1 MKEENKMAGTKKVM
15 RTEIESGVI
24 ISTVMF
30 TDTGVY
36 ETMAFNNA
44 DDMDEID
51 CAETDVYANALEH
64 HMMMVHKF
72 IADTAETDETTE
84 EQPTSFVVGG
94 VYETPSICNSDCI
107 FSYRVEKVTAKTV
120 VIADKFGKTK
130 RCKIHNDGSVPYIFP
145 EGQYSMCP
153 IIEATDIVR

>member
-1 MKEENKMAGTKKVM
+1 MAGTKKVM
-15 RTEIESGVI
+15 RTEVESGVI

-36 ETMAFNNA
+36 QTMAFNNA
-44 DDMDEID
+44 
-51 CAETDVYANALEH
+51 
-64 HMMMVHKF
+64 
-72 IADTAETDETTE
+72 DETTE

-107 FSYRVEKVTAKTV
+107 FSYRVEKVTDKTV

-130 RCKIHNDGSVPYIFP
+130 RQTVYFKYSRKVGEKKDEQNE
-145 EGQYSMCP
+145 EG
-153 IIEATDIVR
+153 

>member
-1 MKEENKMAGTKKVM
+1 MAGTKKVM
-15 RTEIESGVI
+15 RTEVESGVI

-36 ETMAFNNA
+36 QTIAFNNA

-72 IADTAETDETTE
+72 LAETDETTE

-130 RCKIHNDGSVPYIFP
+130 RCKIHNDGNVPYIFP

-153 IIEATDIVR
+153 IIETTDIVR

>member
-1 MKEENKMAGTKKVM
+1 MAGTKKVM

-24 ISTVMF
+24 VSIVMF

-36 ETMAFNNA
+36 QTMAFNNA

-51 CAETDVYANALEH
+51 CAETD
-64 HMMMVHKF
+64 
-72 IADTAETDETTE
+72 ETTE
-84 EQPTSFVVGG
+84 EQPTSFVMGG

-130 RCKIHNDGSVPYIFP
+130 RCKIHNDGNVPYIFP

-153 IIEATDIVR
+153 IIETTDIVR

>member
-1 MKEENKMAGTKKVM
+1 MAGTKKLM
-15 RTEIESGVI
+15 RTEVESGVI

-36 ETMAFNNA
+36 QTMAFNNA

-51 CAETDVYANALEH
+51 C
-64 HMMMVHKF
+64 
-72 IADTAETDETTE
+72 AETDETTE

-145 EGQYSMCP
+145 DGQYSTCP
-153 IIEATDIVR
+153 IIETTDIVR

>member
-1 MKEENKMAGTKKVM
+1 MAGTKK
-15 RTEIESGVI
+15 
-24 ISTVMF
+24 VMF

-36 ETMAFNNA
+36 QTMAFNNA

-51 CAETDVYANALEH
+51 CAETD
-64 HMMMVHKF
+64 
-72 IADTAETDETTE
+72 ETTE
-84 EQPTSFVVGG
+84 EQPTSFVMGG

-130 RCKIHNDGSVPYIFP
+130 RCKIYNDGNVPYIFP

-153 IIEATDIVR
+153 IIETTDIVR

>member
-1 MKEENKMAGTKKVM
+1 MAVAKKVM

-36 ETMAFNNA
+36 QTMAFNNA

-51 CAETDVYANALEH
+51 CEETDVYANALEQ

-72 IADTAETDETTE
+72 LAEIDETT
-84 EQPTSFVVGG
+84 
-94 VYETPSICNSDCI
+94 
-107 FSYRVEKVTAKTV
+107 
-120 VIADKFGKTK
+120 
-130 RCKIHNDGSVPYIFP
+130 

-153 IIEATDIVR
+153 IIETTDIVR

>member
-1 MKEENKMAGTKKVM
+1 MAGTKKLM

-36 ETMAFNNA
+36 QTMAFNNA

>member
-1 MKEENKMAGTKKVM
+1 MAGTKKVM
-15 RTEIESGVI
+15 RTEVESGVI

-36 ETMAFNNA
+36 QTMAFNNA

-64 HMMMVHKF
+64 HMMMAHKF
-72 IADTAETDETTE
+72 LAETDETTE
-84 EQPTSFVVGG
+84 EQHTGFVVGG

>member
-1 MKEENKMAGTKKVM
+1 MAGIKKVM

-24 ISTVMF
+24 VSIVMF

-36 ETMAFNNA
+36 QTMAFNNA

-51 CAETDVYANALEH
+51 CAETD
-64 HMMMVHKF
+64 
-72 IADTAETDETTE
+72 ETTE
-84 EQPTSFVVGG
+84 EQPTSFVMGG

-130 RCKIHNDGSVPYIFP
+130 RCKIHNDGNVPYIFP

-153 IIEATDIVR
+153 IIETTDIVR

>member
-1 MKEENKMAGTKKVM
+1 MKEDNKMAGTKKLM

-36 ETMAFNNA
+36 QTMAFNNA

-51 CAETDVYANALEH
+51 CAEIDVYANTLEH

-72 IADTAETDETTE
+72 LAETDE
-84 EQPTSFVVGG
+84 QQK
-94 VYETPSICNSDCI
+94 NSLP
-107 FSYRVEKVTAKTV
+107 VLL
-120 VIADKFGKTK
+120 
-130 RCKIHNDGSVPYIFP
+130 
-145 EGQYSMCP
+145 
-153 IIEATDIVR
+153 

>member
-1 MKEENKMAGTKKVM
+1 MAGAKKVM
-15 RTEIESGVI
+15 RTEVESGVI

-30 TDTGVY
+30 IDTGVY
-36 ETMAFNNA
+36 QTMAFNNA

-72 IADTAETDETTE
+72 LAEVEEETTE

-153 IIEATDIVR
+153 IIETTDIVR

>member
-1 MKEENKMAGTKKVM
+1 MANTMVERTMQTELGNGTY
-15 RTEIESGVI
+15 

-30 TDTGVY
+30 TDIGVY
-36 ETMAFNNA
+36 ETMVFENKDNMEELECYRTPEYAEAMEMHMAFVREYLNRT
-44 DDMDEID
+44 E
-51 CAETDVYANALEH
+51 E
-64 HMMMVHKF
+64 
-72 IADTAETDETTE
+72 ETTE

-153 IIEATDIVR
+153 IIETTDIVR

>member
-1 MKEENKMAGTKKVM
+1 MAVAKKLM
-15 RTEIESGVI
+15 RAEVESGVI

-36 ETMAFNNA
+36 QTMAFNTA

-72 IADTAETDETTE
+72 LQKQQKNSLQVLLWVE
-84 EQPTSFVVGG
+84 
-94 VYETPSICNSDCI
+94 YMKLLPS
-107 FSYRVEKVTAKTV
+107 VT
-120 VIADKFGKTK
+120 VIVFFPIVWK
-130 RCKIHNDGSVPYIFP
+130 R
-145 EGQYSMCP
+145 
-153 IIEATDIVR
+153 